1 MAIGWILVSTNN
13 SNSIEVEFSAANF
26 GWPSS
31 TKAEVLA
38 ILSTI
43 LVVSPHSNMKIYT
56 DSKNAIQQFE
66 QYKKELSVRRQ
77 LKINK
82 EYYYISFSKI

>member
-13 SNSIEVEFSAANF
+13 SNSIEVGFSAANF
-26 GWPSS
+26 SWPSS

-43 LVVSPHSNMKIYT
+43 LV
-56 DSKNAIQQFE
+56 
-66 QYKKELSVRRQ
+66 
-77 LKINK
+77 
-82 EYYYISFSKI
+82 ISFQNKNLY